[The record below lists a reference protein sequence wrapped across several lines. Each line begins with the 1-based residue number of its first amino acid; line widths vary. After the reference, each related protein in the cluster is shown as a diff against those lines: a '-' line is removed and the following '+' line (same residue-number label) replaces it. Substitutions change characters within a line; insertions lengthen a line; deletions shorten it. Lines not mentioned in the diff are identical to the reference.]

1 MKRREKLMQ
10 AQVQEQAQLE
20 QIILEQAQVEQA
32 QVEQTQMEQTQVKQQ
47 GPDQEEA
54 AAPYLVRICTDRQ
67 TDWLTDRYASITV
80 NLAHIHNI

>member
-32 QVEQTQMEQTQVKQQ
+32 QVEQTQMEQTQVEQAQVKQQ

-67 TDWLTDRYASITV
+67 SDRQTHRHTD
-80 NLAHIHNI
+80 